1 MTPPAD
7 TATEERAAATPDT
20 GSSGTGSSGTDSS
33 ESRVLSFDLPRDHEA
48 TEPAEVRGAGR
59 HDVRLMVGRRGDAS
73 IAHRRFADIVEVM
86 SPGDL
91 VVVNTSGTVPAA
103 LDAVRADGTR
113 LRLHLSTRL
122 PRGRWL
128 VELRRP
134 DGVGSVP
141 FADAEVGE
149 VVRLPGGAHA
159 TLVEAWAPAEHRLW
173 VATVDIGVPLAS
185 YLAAYGAPLRYGH
198 VRRPWPLA
206 AYRTVFANED
216 GSAEMPSAG
225 RAFTPELVTALVAR
239 GVGVAPVVL
248 HSGVSSPEAHEAP
261 APERFRVPPA
271 TARWVRAT
279 REGGGSVVA
288 VGTSV
293 VRALETVA
301 DSHGHVHPGEGW
313 TELVVGPERGVRV
326 VDGLLTGWH
335 EPKASHLRLLEAVA
349 GRTFLRRC
357 YDEALER
364 GYLWHE
370 FGDLCLLLP

>member
-1 MTPPAD
+1 MTPPAGRLCSAGPRCLSGSAVATAD
-7 TATEERAAATPDT
+7 TRTQD
-20 GSSGTGSSGTDSS
+20 SGGDVVT
-33 ESRVLSFDLPRDHEA
+33 FDLSRDHEA
-48 TEPAEVRGAGR
+48 TEPAEVRGGGR
-59 HDVRLMVGRRGDAS
+59 HDVRLMVGRRGEGS
-73 IAHRRFADIVEVM
+73 IAHHRFSDLVDVLA
-86 SPGDL
+86 PGDL
-91 VVVNTSGTVPAA
+91 LVVNTSGTVPAA
-103 LDAVRADGTR
+103 LEAERADGTR

-122 PRGRWL
+122 PGGQWL

-134 DGVGSVP
+134 DGVGSAP
-141 FADAEVGE
+141 FPDADVGD
-149 VVRLPGGAHA
+149 VVRLPGGASA
-159 TLVEAWAPAEHRLW
+159 VLVAAWAPADHRLW
-173 VATVDIGVPLAS
+173 VAAVDFGAPLHV
-185 YLAAYGAPLRYGH
+185 YLAAHGAPVRYGH

-216 GSAEMPSAG
+216 GSAEMPSAA

-248 HSGVSSPEAHEAP
+248 HSGVSSPEAHESP
-261 APERFRVPPA
+261 APEWFRVPPA

-279 REGGGSVVA
+279 RQGGGAVVA

-301 DSHGHVHPGEGW
+301 DGRGQVHPGEGW

-335 EPKASHLRLLEAVA
+335 EPQASHLRLLEAVA
-349 GRTFLRRC
+349 GRSFLGRC
-357 YDEALER
+357 YDEALAR